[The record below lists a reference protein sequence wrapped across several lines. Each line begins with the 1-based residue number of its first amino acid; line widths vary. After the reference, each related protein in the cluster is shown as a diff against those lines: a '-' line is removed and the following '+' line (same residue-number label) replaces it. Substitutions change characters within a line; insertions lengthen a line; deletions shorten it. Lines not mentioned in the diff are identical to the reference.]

1 MSKLS
6 ATYAQALY
14 DLGVQ
19 EGLCETLQEQ
29 LTALDGIFRQQP
41 EYLRLLSAPNVPKK
55 ERCDLLQQSVGA
67 SVHPYV
73 LNFLKILTEKGY
85 IRQFSA
91 CCKDFSKLYDEAH
104 GILAVQA
111 VTAVP
116 LDAVRQEKLTKKLE
130 SITGKIIRLENKI
143 DPKCLGGVRLLYD
156 GKLVDGTVAGNLDA
170 IRSTLMHTVL

>member
-19 EGLCETLQEQ
+19 ENLCETMQEQ
-29 LTALDGIFRQQP
+29 LTALDGIFQQQP
-41 EYLRLLSAPNVPKK
+41 EYLRLLAAPNVPKK

-91 CCKDFSKLYDEAH
+91 S
-104 GILAVQA
+104 
-111 VTAVP
+111 
-116 LDAVRQEKLTKKLE
+116 
-130 SITGKIIRLENKI
+130 
-143 DPKCLGGVRLLYD
+143 
-156 GKLVDGTVAGNLDA
+156 
-170 IRSTLMHTVL
+170 